1 MERSQQMGTILMAV
15 AALQMLIFTIG
26 MLRRSYLA
34 VALPVLAAMSA
45 ASGLLFWIGYTMVNM
60 QPDLTELDLDEEE
73 PMAAPT
79 EASP

>member
-15 AALQMLIFTIG
+15 AAFQMLIFTIG

-45 ASGLLFWIGYTMVNM
+45 VSGLLFWIGYTMVNM
-60 QPDLTELDLDEEE
+60 EPDLAELDMEEE
-73 PMAAPT
+73 EQFPVSA
-79 EASP
+79 

>member
-15 AALQMLIFTIG
+15 AAFQMLIFTIG

-60 QPDLTELDLDEEE
+60 QPDLAELDLDEED
-73 PMAAPT
+73 APPPT
-79 EASP
+79 PP

>member
-60 QPDLTELDLDEEE
+60 QPDLAELDLDEED
-73 PMAAPT
+73 APPPT
-79 EASP
+79 PP